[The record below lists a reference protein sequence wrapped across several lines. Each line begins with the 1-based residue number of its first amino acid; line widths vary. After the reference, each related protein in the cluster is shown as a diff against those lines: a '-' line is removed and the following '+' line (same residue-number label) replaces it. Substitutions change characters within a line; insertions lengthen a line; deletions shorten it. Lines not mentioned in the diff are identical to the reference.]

1 LNEIPALPPRPQF
14 FDPFRANLSE
24 SLVHAVETGNVEL
37 VDAVMKD
44 SNMRSML
51 TFQEH
56 APRMEPPGA
65 MAHMHM
71 LNGETPPVQP
81 KFGLGTLIW
90 CRGRRPDRKDLLS
103 LACRHGQVAVA
114 SKLLEFGLDV
124 NGLDVTDDLSFHQPS
139 SEFSTLMIAIAE
151 NEKLDMVR
159 FLLDQPN
166 LVLTNHKIRVCRPR
180 NGRSRPRCDSTALS
194 MAADKGSVPIVQLLT
209 DRGAFDMRSMS
220 RPDDPHS
227 SEHCGQSDAEE
238 RVKLSINEAL
248 CKAHQR
254 FHAFT
259 KTHADLLELLLPH
272 TGAHPMSENVIATCI
287 LDPIENNSWTEIDHN
302 GCRCQLSEDHDFVP
316 EDHNVLCGQGENP
329 SLRALAIARGLRH
342 LSPECFKA
350 AGIMLS
356 EEGIQRL
363 KDKHKEW
370 NRIVALSL
378 ERMETE
384 HDDCLLLK
392 QGCASLSCGT
402 LGDRVSED
410 SREASQQMC
419 QMRPDLDVSRRRHQM
434 LLWCQLIRDT
444 SRPCLAREL
453 LSIGSALARTH
464 NSGFLKDIWE
474 REIMPS
480 MLS

>member
-1 LNEIPALPPRPQF
+1 
-14 FDPFRANLSE
+14 
-24 SLVHAVETGNVEL
+24 
-37 VDAVMKD
+37 
-44 SNMRSML
+44 
-51 TFQEH
+51 
-56 APRMEPPGA
+56 MEPPGA
-65 MAHMHM
+65 MAHMHR
-71 LNGETPPVQP
+71 LNGETPPAQP
-81 KFGLGTLIW
+81 NFGLGTLIW
-90 CRGRRPDRKDLLS
+90 CRGMRPDQKDLLS

-124 NGLDVTDDLSFHQPS
+124 NGLDTTDDLIFHQS
-139 SEFSTLMIAIAE
+139 STEFSPLMIAIAE

-194 MAADKGSVPIVQLLT
+194 IAADKGSVPIVQLLI
-209 DRGAFDMRSMS
+209 DRGAFDMSSMS
-220 RPDDPHS
+220 RPDDPCS

-248 CKAHQR
+248 YDAHQR
-254 FHAFT
+254 LHTFT
-259 KTHADLLELLLPH
+259 KTHADLLELLLLH
-272 TGAHPMSENVIATCI
+272 TGAHPKSENIIATHI

-302 GCRCQLSEDHDFVP
+302 GHRYQLSEDRDFVP
-316 EDHNVLCGQGENP
+316 EDGEQVLYGQGEKP
-329 SLRALAIARGLRH
+329 SLRTLAIARGLRH

-350 AGIMLS
+350 AGVMSS

-384 HDDCLLLK
+384 QDDCLLLK
-392 QGCASLSCGT
+392 QQCASLRSRT

-410 SREASQQMC
+410 SREASQQMH

-434 LLWCQLIRDT
+434 LLWCQLFRDT
-444 SRPCLAREL
+444 SRPWSRENHNLFPKPARCLAREL
-453 LSIGSALARTH
+453 LSIGSALAQTH
-464 NSGFLKDIWE
+464 NSALSQGQLGTRDHAEFDFLANTQQTA
-474 REIMPS
+474 S
-480 MLS
+480 TMLQLWSASIARVS